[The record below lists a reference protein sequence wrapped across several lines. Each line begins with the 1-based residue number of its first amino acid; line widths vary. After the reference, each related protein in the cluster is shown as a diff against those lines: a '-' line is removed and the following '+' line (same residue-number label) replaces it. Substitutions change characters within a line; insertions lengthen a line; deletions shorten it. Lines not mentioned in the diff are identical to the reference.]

1 MWGLNGMAHLYLS
14 NNSDGIWAPRRLTDA
29 EMSKRALIPG
39 LLAREEVDHVLTT
52 TEDGEVIVRSNEGTG
67 YIRANSS
74 TIHYEV
80 EGEDPLK
87 NGYSTEKFTNYESLV
102 DGYEGKYPDALVQYS
117 QIFKSKRTGDLLVTA
132 KLGYDLRKR
141 MEFPLHKATHG
152 TNLRGQILVPFLTN
166 IPLID
171 QKYRTVDVFPTII
184 DSINGKLLKNLKYEG
199 VSLANKKE

>member
-1 MWGLNGMAHLYLS
+1 MVVLFHLYLS
-14 NNSDGIWAPRRLTDA
+14 DNSDGIWSPRRLTDT
-29 EMSKRALIPG
+29 EMSNRAIIPG
-39 LLAREEVDHVLTT
+39 LLSREEVDHVLTT
-52 TEDGEVIVRSNEGTG
+52 TEDGEIIVRSSKGVG

-87 NGYSTEKFTNYESLV
+87 YGFSTEKFTDYESLV
-102 DGYEGKYPDALVQYS
+102 QTYDGTYPDALVQYS
-117 QIFKSKRTGDLLVTA
+117 QIFNSKRTGDIIVTA

-166 IPLID
+166 IPIID
-171 QKYRTVDVFPTII
+171 RKYRTIDVFPTII
-184 DSINGKLLKNLKYEG
+184 DSIDGKSLKKLKYEG
-199 VSLANKKE
+199 VSLVNRKMT